1 MANNTKGDEEL
12 KNPKAKLTRTVAVRM
27 SDAEYAKLAEMAG
40 DAALSLGAFIR
51 FTLFGIKNI
60 SEEGLLNENE

>member
-1 MANNTKGDEEL
+1 MANNKKGDKEL

-51 FTLFGIKNI
+51 FTQFGMKNI
-60 SEEGLLNENE
+60 RTEGLLNENE

>member
-12 KNPKAKLTRTVAVRM
+12 KNPKVKLTRTVAVRM
-27 SDAEYAKLAEMAG
+27 SDTEYEQLAEMAG

-51 FTLFGIKNI
+51 FTLFGMKKI
-60 SEEGLLNENE
+60 STEGLLNENE

>member
-1 MANNTKGDEEL
+1 MANNKKGDEEL

-27 SDAEYAKLAEMAG
+27 SDTEYDKLTEMAG

-51 FTLFGIKNI
+51 FTLFGMKKI
-60 SEEGLLNENE
+60 SKEGMLDVH

>member
-1 MANNTKGDEEL
+1 M

-27 SDAEYAKLAEMAG
+27 SDDEYEQLAEMAG

-51 FTLFGIKNI
+51 FTLFGMKKI
-60 SEEGLLNENE
+60 SKEGMLDVH

>member
-1 MANNTKGDEEL
+1 MANKSKGDKEL

-27 SDAEYAKLAEMAG
+27 SDTEYDKLTEMAG

-51 FTLFGIKNI
+51 FTLFGMKKI
-60 SEEGLLNENE
+60 SKEGMLDVH

>member
-1 MANNTKGDEEL
+1 MAQKPKGDKEL

-27 SDAEYAKLAEMAG
+27 SDTEYDKIAEMAG

-51 FTLFGIKNI
+51 FTLFGMKKI
-60 SEEGLLNENE
+60 SKEGMLDVR

>member
-1 MANNTKGDEEL
+1 MANKPKGDKEL

-27 SDAEYAKLAEMAG
+27 SDAEYEQLAEMAG

-51 FTLFGIKNI
+51 FTLFGMKKI
-60 SEEGLLNENE
+60 SKDGMLDVH

>member
-1 MANNTKGDEEL
+1 MANNKKGDEEL

-27 SDAEYAKLAEMAG
+27 SDAEYAKLSEMAG

-51 FTLFGIKNI
+51 FTMFGIKNI
-60 SEEGLLNENE
+60 RTEGLLNENE